1 MFFKR
6 TIQFLKQ
13 INAKNVQL
21 GSNWN
26 RDLYSWPIDDESL
39 HLTTRPGLLPQ
50 SLCFTYFY
58 FPVLMLPL
66 YLFYSK
72 WHNSSRTHTMQVVGQ
87 ACLHLRTN
95 YCFFALLCKF
105 ICCPVFTLLSF
116 FLLYYLHNILS
127 MYFFS
132 LSLSYFLWEL
142 CNESETFFAVTKR
155 NHFQVKC
162 EKSVDSIFSSSHRL
176 NKSFPYLHTFLS
188 KTTFTHSPSKLLL
201 SHCSS
206 LSPFLSCKLS
216 MYPFLSFFH
225 LRNLPIIL

>member
-1 MFFKR
+1 MMSLFTWPLDQGFCPNLYVLP
-6 TIQFLKQ
+6 TSTFPFLCYPCISFILSGTTVVEPIPCKLWVRPAYLCAP
-13 INAKNVQL
+13 IIALLLYCVSSFAVQ
-21 GSNWN
+21 
-26 RDLYSWPIDDESL
+26 
-39 HLTTRPGLLPQ
+39 
-50 SLCFTYFY
+50 
-58 FPVLMLPL
+58 
-66 YLFYSK
+66 
-72 WHNSSRTHTMQVVGQ
+72 
-87 ACLHLRTN
+87 CLH
-95 YCFFALLCKF
+95 Y
-105 ICCPVFTLLSF
+105 LSF

-142 CNESETFFAVTKR
+142 CNESETFFAVTRR